1 MKKKF
6 KKDITIDVLYNP
18 YSLGENEN
26 FSVIFERYMDSS
38 DKTTEI
44 NGVVFYHALQIL
56 DLKIRGHFLLAA
68 LDNRINLKI
77 NDTVIDELGNEYI
90 VKEFAMLRILCDI
103 PEWHKY
109 ISFVRL
115 EGSSENMGKYFTKKI
130 SE

>member
-1 MKKKF
+1 MKKNKT
-6 KKDITIDVLYNP
+6 KKKKTVEILYDP
-18 YSLGENEN
+18 YRLEENED
-26 FSVIFERYMDSS
+26 FSVVLQRYIDSS
-38 DKTTEI
+38 DKTINI
-44 NGVVFYHALQIL
+44 NGVVYYQA
-56 DLKIRGHFLLAA
+56 LKIINMYNRLIAA

>member
-77 NDTVIDELGNEYI
+77 NDTVIDEFGNEYI
-90 VKEFAMLRILCDI
+90 VKAVEMPHFLGDI
-103 PEWHKY
+103 PEWYKY
-109 ISFVRL
+109 ISSVNL
-115 EGSSENMGKYFTKKI
+115 EGSPDNMGKYFTKKL